1 MKGTSQGKN
10 MCVLWKWWTDLF
22 EKLKGLWW
30 VVHGVV
36 FFFFFLI
43 QGSDM
48 IRVWKEIWQLLL
60 QQLLLKHCDGGGLVI
75 KSCLTL
81 VTPWTIALHAPL
93 SLGLPR
99 QEYCS
104 GLPFPSPRNL
114 PDPGIEP
121 KSLVSPAFGR
131 QILYLLSHQGNP
143 LKHYF
148 ASNNSLSKIR
158 DSSWPT
164 PTTMLLEKYS
174 QGQSVM

>member
-1 MKGTSQGKN
+1 MK
-10 MCVLWKWWTDLF
+10 
-22 EKLKGLWW
+22 
-30 VVHGVV
+30 
-36 FFFFFLI
+36 
-43 QGSDM
+43 
-48 IRVWKEIWQLLL
+48 RVWKEIWQLFL
-60 QQLLLKHCDGGGLVI
+60 QQLLLKHCDGGGLVV

-93 SLGLPR
+93 SMGLPR

-121 KSLVSPAFGR
+121 KSLVSPAFGW
-131 QILYLLSHQGNP
+131 QILYLLSHQRNP

-148 ASNNSLSKIR
+148 VSDNSLSKIR

-164 PTTMLLEKYS
+164 PTTMLLEKDS
-174 QGQSVM
+174 QGQSVMSLLNSETFSSSVWFSKLRVNFSRKTLVLLSLSYSFVHTAH